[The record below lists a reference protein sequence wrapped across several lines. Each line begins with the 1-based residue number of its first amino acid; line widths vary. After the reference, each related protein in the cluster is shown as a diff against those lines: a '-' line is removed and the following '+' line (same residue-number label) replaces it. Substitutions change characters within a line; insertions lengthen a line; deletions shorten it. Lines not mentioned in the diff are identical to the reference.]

1 MTTRIFLFL
10 LILCPTLVHSA
21 KVSHRFSFI
30 NLRSSVSESNTSESP
45 SSNVHPTS
53 PTDPPP
59 LHSVDRPPLL
69 YSYES
74 KPIGPPTT
82 RRKVGFRVKAT
93 LREGSGESFHSIDGK
108 LFNVT
113 NMRVYLS
120 GDGEVDGSGEY
131 EYEYVYEDELEEYE
145 KKKELEKTTKE
156 GSKKGKEGE
165 EEDEYEEVYEYV
177 YEDDPRV
184 EKTTA
189 APYVFRE
196 AVIEMEDEEA
206 SGFTDD
212 FTLPEQKS
220 KVVITEISQ
229 IDTRLFERELMSMRV
244 RDEQVSHIRELLS
257 NASFLELDTGES
269 HKDHG
274 GSYVL
279 PLLQAVQYDNNT
291 VPLIFSDIPVHV
303 RTQLKVLFLG
313 NFDSH
318 LMEFTVDAEMNMR
331 WFDLRLANNFT
342 HPIRLREKALIDLI
356 WRPDPYFVNSK
367 FSYFHHVTFPNFRM
381 IITPQGLVS
390 YTMRI
395 TLLPSC
401 PMIFCRYPHDRQECD
416 LRMSSIA
423 YPRSLVRFTWH
434 STPYI
439 FQTTPDL
446 PELTLT
452 RPWADECSVEG
463 KLIASSCL
471 RLVFNLKREEGRYI
485 VEKYLPSA
493 LAMMFSW
500 VAPYVPYHYEEV
512 RIVTPITV
520 LLTLVQMEKG
530 DQQVRTSYLTSI
542 DLWFA
547 MMKIFTVMSLIESI
561 IVLALIKQSRAMEKQ
576 CEKAANEYERMQL
589 NGKRQTMRRLVTRV
603 DRFAQI
609 SSPLIFIS
617 FLLYYVLIL
626 TRGDEK
632 DCVDS

>member
-1 MTTRIFLFL
+1 MM
-10 LILCPTLVHSA
+10 
-21 KVSHRFSFI
+21 KWM
-30 NLRSSVSESNTSESP
+30 
-45 SSNVHPTS
+45 
-53 PTDPPP
+53 
-59 LHSVDRPPLL
+59 DR
-69 YSYES
+69 
-74 KPIGPPTT
+74 
-82 RRKVGFRVKAT
+82 V
-93 LREGSGESFHSIDGK
+93 
-108 LFNVT
+108 
-113 NMRVYLS
+113 NMN
-120 GDGEVDGSGEY
+120 
-131 EYEYVYEDELEEYE
+131 ELEQWN
-145 KKKELEKTTKE
+145 KKKEMEKDEAKKKE
-156 GSKKGKEGE
+156 DQPKKEKEGE
-165 EEDEYEEVYEYV
+165 EEEYEEVYEYV
-177 YEDDPRV
+177 YED
-184 EKTTA
+184 EIETT
-189 APYVFRE
+189 PSPPFVFRE
-196 AVIEMEDEEA
+196 AVIEMENEEA

-220 KVVITEISQ
+220 KVVITEINQ

-244 RDEQVSHIRELLS
+244 RDEQVSHIRDLLH
-257 NASFLELDTGES
+257 NASYLELDTGES
-269 HKDHG
+269 HKDYG

-279 PLLQAVQYDNNT
+279 PLLQSVAYDNNT

-303 RTQLKVLFLG
+303 RTQLKILYLG

-331 WFDLRLANNFT
+331 WFDLRLANNFSR
-342 HPIRLREKALIDLI
+342 PIRLREKALIDLI

-367 FSYFHHVTFPNFRM
+367 V
-381 IITPQGLVS
+381 
-390 YTMRI
+390 

-423 YPRSLVRFTWH
+423 FPRSLVTFTWH

-439 FQTTPDL
+439 FHYRPDL
-446 PELTLT
+446 PELTLAD
-452 RPWADECSVEG
+452 PWADECIVEG

-530 DQQVRTSYLTSI
+530 DQQ
-542 DLWFA
+542 
-547 MMKIFTVMSLIESI
+547 
-561 IVLALIKQSRAMEKQ
+561 EKQ
-576 CEKAANEYERMQL
+576 TEKAANEYEKMQL
-589 NGKRQTMRRLVTRV
+589 YGKRRTMRRLVTRV
-603 DRFAQI
+603 DRFSQI

-617 FLLYYVLIL
+617 FLLYYVLVL
-626 TRGDEK
+626 SRGDEK

>member
-1 MTTRIFLFL
+1 MTTLPLLFL
-10 LILCPTLVHSA
+10 LVLCPVLVPAA
-21 KVSHRFSFI
+21 KVTHRFSFI
-30 NLRSSVSESNTSESP
+30 NLRTSIREENSSDVTRGDLPVSP
-45 SSNVHPTS
+45 S
-53 PTDPPP
+53 TD
-59 LHSVDRPPLL
+59 
-69 YSYES
+69 
-74 KPIGPPTT
+74 IPPTPSTTDQNPLDVPPT
-82 RRKVGFRVKAT
+82 RKRIAIRVKAT
-93 LREGSGESFHSIDGK
+93 LHDGSGESVESKGRWK
-108 LFNVT
+108 EFNLT
-113 NMRVYLS
+113 NIRVSLS
-120 GDGEVDGSGEY
+120 DDEEVEGSGEY
-131 EYEYVYEDELEEYE
+131 EYEYVYEDELEEWA
-145 KKKELEKTTKE
+145 KKKELEKEEEEKKDD
-156 GSKKGKEGE
+156 SKGKKEKGE
-165 EEDEYEEVYEYV
+165 EEEYEEVYEYV
-177 YEDDPRV
+177 YED
-184 EKTTA
+184 EIETTTET
-189 APYVFRE
+189 PFVFRE
-196 AVIEMEDEEA
+196 AVIEMDEEEA

-220 KVVITEISQ
+220 KIVITEISQ

-244 RDEQVSHIRELLS
+244 RDEQVSHIRDLLH
-257 NASFLELDTGES
+257 NASYLELDTGES

-279 PLLQAVQYDNNT
+279 PLLQAVGYDNNT

-303 RTQLKVLFLG
+303 RTQLKILYLG

-342 HPIRLREKALIDLI
+342 RPIRLREKDLIDLI

-367 FSYFHHVTFPNFRM
+367 YSYFHHVTFPNFRM

-434 STPYI
+434 STPFI
-439 FQTTPDL
+439 FQTAPDL
-446 PELTLT
+446 PELTLSD
-452 RPWADECSVEG
+452 PWADECSVEG

-530 DQQVRTSYLTSI
+530 DEQVRTSYLTSM
-542 DLWFA
+542 DFWFA
-547 MMKIFTVMSLIESI
+547 VMK
-561 IVLALIKQSRAMEKQ
+561 EKQ
-576 CEKAANEYERMQL
+576 CEKAANEYERMML
-589 NGKRQTMRRLVTRV
+589 IGKRQTMRRLVTRV
-603 DRFAQI
+603 DRFSQI
-609 SSPLIFIS
+609 FSPLIFIS
-617 FLLYYVLIL
+617 FLLYYVLVL
-626 TRGDEK
+626 SRGDEK
-632 DCVDS
+632 DCVDE